1 MDRTDH
7 PDHPDPPALSVAGLT
22 MQYPGVRALSEVTFT
37 VRPGQVLGVVGENG
51 AGKSTLMKSIAGAVL
66 PTAGVIEVYGR
77 HPSAGR
83 PRQAEEAGV
92 AMIYQELTIV
102 PDLSAEA
109 NVFLG
114 HIPSRWGMQ
123 LRKEL
128 RRRYLDVSVRV
139 GGHIAPETRAG
150 DLSTA
155 NQQLLEI
162 MRAVAH
168 GRRLVIMD
176 EPTASL
182 GPEEIVRLHGI
193 IRELRAN
200 GCAVLY
206 VSHDLDAVLDISDE
220 VLVLRE
226 GEVVAKHE
234 TNAWTQSG
242 IVRAM
247 LGEDLDT
254 KVERV
259 SQAAAGDPILRVREL
274 RAPGVDVSDLTI
286 RAGEVVGIAGLVG
299 SGRTRMLRAIAGA
312 SQAQFGSLEIDGQEV
327 RWPTSPAQAL
337 QHGIALAPEDRKR
350 QGLVL
355 QRESAWNIAMGGFGF
370 ARRRGRITSRSLSQ
384 WAKPLAI
391 RVAFLPD
398 LLRKPAGMLSGGNQ
412 QKLMLGRL
420 FARSP
425 RLMLLDEPTRG
436 MDIGAKG
443 EVFASMRKFV
453 EEDHAVLWSSSEIQE
468 VLNHSDR
475 VLVVRSG
482 RLVEELASG
491 ATVHDVLAAS
501 FSRADRELAASEP
514 AAPNKEN
521 SR

>member
-1 MDRTDH
+1 
-7 PDHPDPPALSVAGLT
+7 
-22 MQYPGVRALSEVTFT
+22 
-37 VRPGQVLGVVGENG
+37 VVGENG

-66 PTAGVIEVYGR
+66 PTAGVIEVYGS
-77 HPSAGR
+77 HPLPGN
-83 PRQAEEAGV
+83 PRQAEEVGV

-114 HIPSRWGMQ
+114 HIPSRWGVQ
-123 LRKEL
+123 RRKEL
-128 RRRYLDVSVRV
+128 RRRYLDVALRV
-139 GGHIAPETRAG
+139 GGHISPEARAG
-150 DLSTA
+150 ALSTA

-162 MRAVAH
+162 MKAVAH

-182 GPEEIVRLHGI
+182 GPQEIERLHGI
-193 IRELRAN
+193 IRELKAR

-220 VLVLRE
+220 VMVMRE
-226 GEVVAKHE
+226 GEVVANHE
-234 TNAWTQSG
+234 TSAWTQTA
-242 IVRAM
+242 IVEAM
-247 LGEDLDT
+247 LGEGLD
-254 KVERV
+254 KKAEHPVL
-259 SQAAAGDPILRVREL
+259 AAEGNPIFRVREL
-274 RAPGVDVSDLTI
+274 RAPGVDVSNLSI

-312 SQAQFGSLEIDGQEV
+312 SRAQSGSLEIDGREV
-327 RWPTSPAQAL
+327 RWPASPAHAL
-337 QHGIALAPEDRKR
+337 QHGIALAPEDRKH

-355 QRESAWNIAMGGFGF
+355 ERESAWNIAMGGFGL
-370 ARRRGRITSRSLSQ
+370 ARLRGRITSRSLRA

-391 RVAFLPD
+391 RVAFQPEF
-398 LLRKPAGMLSGGNQ
+398 LRKPAGALSGGNQ

-443 EVFASMRKFV
+443 EVFASMRRFAKK
-453 EEDHAVLWSSSEIQE
+453 DHAVLWSSSEIQE
-468 VLNHSDR
+468 VLDHSDR
-475 VLVVRSG
+475 VFVVRSG
-482 RLVEELASG
+482 RLVEELSPN
-491 ATVHDVLAAS
+491 ATVHDVFVAS
-501 FSRADRELAASEP
+501 FSRADRELAFPGLAVP
-514 AAPNKEN
+514 LKEN